1 MHHYFGYD
9 LDTQIENITQ
19 PPFQKIE
26 NGVPCIEFKWVKI
39 QSQLQFGKVT
49 TLARWMRVTQ
59 SYIWS
64 SKVWETQLTRHM
76 AAFPRGRQGSSC
88 QSWVGWMP
96 YHRQNSTWNTNA
108 LGSKF
113 HLVPFFLSKCHAWA
127 HEIGPDGFIKI
138 LLQNVQ
144 AGAQKNFQAKSS
156 DAYNMH
162 RTPFRRGCPGCAKLG
177 SNKVIVEQGIGD
189 GTRHQTT

>member
-49 TLARWMRVTQ
+49 TLARWRRVTQ
-59 SYIWS
+59 SSIWS

-76 AAFPRGRQGSSC
+76 AASPEVSKGQAVNLGSAGCLAIGR
-88 QSWVGWMP
+88 VL
-96 YHRQNSTWNTNA
+96 HKTLHA
-108 LGSKF
+108 LGLKF
-113 HLVPFFLSKCHAWA
+113 HLVPFFLSRCHAWA
-127 HEIGPDGFIKI
+127 HEIEPKWFCQDT
-138 LLQNVQ
+138 
-144 AGAQKNFQAKSS
+144 SS
-156 DAYNMH
+156 ECTSWRSKELSGQELRCIQHA
-162 RTPFRRGCPGCAKLG
+162 
-177 SNKVIVEQGIGD
+177 
-189 GTRHQTT
+189 